1 MYFHLGVAMLPLFVA
16 RDLLA
21 DYMVICHPGEVELD
35 PLDFKLTT
43 ITLQDDPDSN
53 LRHSIG
59 LRPTFISTPPLSI
72 HLLPIGLDTW
82 LCNGRGDSPS
92 YELHAS
98 TTANAGSFTAPSY
111 LSMLDLY
118 WLSPCRTVTTIRT
131 GVLCFV
137 PAEGAKAPSKYG
149 FLVVLSVQL
158 SQVPPWPRWI
168 TAGSMA
174 SGEPDL
180 ETLWWNEGTPLLH
193 IFPYSAL
200 DADLRSG
207 LEVLERGMAKG
218 ELSRLLQEHLV
229 TLDDLFGE
237 TRDSECA
244 CWITGDRRH
253 HVNYDAIQKCK
264 QKAMKDAEAAA
275 ERWMPRMVPEQE
287 VTLEDITVTAS
298 IRKLQFLDRTSLS
311 LEIQTRAK
319 DSGATRGLWPGWLG
333 FDPTDGDDPDEA
345 TVTTRVSGFEPA
357 RPLAS
362 VAT

>member
-1 MYFHLGVAMLPLFVA
+1 MNSTPLPRRTQGA
-16 RDLLA
+16 
-21 DYMVICHPGEVELD
+21 
-35 PLDFKLTT
+35 
-43 ITLQDDPDSN
+43 S
-53 LRHSIG
+53 LRHPTCLCWTYIG
-59 LRPTFISTPPLSI
+59 FLPAELLLR
-72 HLLPIGLDTW
+72 
-82 LCNGRGDSPS
+82 
-92 YELHAS
+92 YELVSSA
-98 TTANAGSFTAPSY
+98 
-111 LSMLDLY
+111 LSL
-118 WLSPCRTVTTIRT
+118 R
-131 GVLCFV
+131 
-137 PAEGAKAPSKYG
+137 KAPRRHQNTAS
-149 FLVVLSVQL
+149 LSSCL
-158 SQVPPWPRWI
+158 YSCPRSPPWPRWI

-244 CWITGDRRH
+244 CRITGDRRH
-253 HVNYDAIQKCK
+253 HFNYDAIQKCK

-362 VAT
+362 VATQRVDEDTDFVDGQLAAKALGENSWLYPTRDLGNGSHDQTLIARPPSRLSCTAATNQSSATGNYVQSDCNL

>member
-1 MYFHLGVAMLPLFVA
+1 
-16 RDLLA
+16 
-21 DYMVICHPGEVELD
+21 MVICHSGEVELD

-98 TTANAGSFTAPSY
+98 ATANAGSFTAPSY

-158 SQVPPWPRWI
+158 PQVPPLAPLDYCGINGQRRTRLGNLVVERRNSSPPHLSI
-168 TAGSMA
+168 QRTGCRSPLGAGSSRA
-174 SGEPDL
+174 RHGKGRALP
-180 ETLWWNEGTPLLH
+180 TPPGTPRH
-193 IFPYSAL
+193 A
-200 DADLRSG
+200 R
-207 LEVLERGMAKG
+207 
-218 ELSRLLQEHLV
+218 RLVWGNKRQ
-229 TLDDLFGE
+229 
-237 TRDSECA
+237 
-244 CWITGDRRH
+244 
-253 HVNYDAIQKCK
+253 
-264 QKAMKDAEAAA
+264 
-275 ERWMPRMVPEQE
+275 
-287 VTLEDITVTAS
+287 
-298 IRKLQFLDRTSLS
+298 
-311 LEIQTRAK
+311 
-319 DSGATRGLWPGWLG
+319 
-333 FDPTDGDDPDEA
+333 
-345 TVTTRVSGFEPA
+345 
-357 RPLAS
+357 
-362 VAT
+362 